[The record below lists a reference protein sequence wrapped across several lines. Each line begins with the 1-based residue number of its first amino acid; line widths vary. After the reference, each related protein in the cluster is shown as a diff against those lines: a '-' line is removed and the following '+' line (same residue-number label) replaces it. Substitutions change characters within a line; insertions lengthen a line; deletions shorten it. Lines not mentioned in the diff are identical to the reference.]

1 MRYLLDTN
9 VLIRFL
15 FRTEADADLSPK
27 VEHVL
32 MTAQSLYLSIVS
44 LWEIAI
50 KMKIGKLQIHCS
62 MAELQEACREQGID
76 ILPIR
81 IRALDETLK
90 LQLRGDHKDPFDRL
104 ILATALTEHMT
115 LLTSDQKM
123 KGYGVNLIQ

>member
-62 MAELQEACREQGID
+62 MADLQEACREQGID

-90 LQLRGDHKDPFDRL
+90 LQLREDHKDPFDRL

>member
-81 IRALDETLK
+81 IHALDETLK
-90 LQLRGDHKDPFDRL
+90 LQLREDHKDPFDRL